1 MARRG
6 KKKGRPISGWVVF
19 DKPKGMGSTEAVS
32 KIKWLFNAEK
42 AGHAGTLDPLAS
54 GMLPIALGEAT
65 KTVPYVMDGAKIY
78 RFTVAW
84 GEERSTDD
92 LEGGVTQTSDKRPA
106 EEDILALLP
115 RYTGIIQ
122 QVPPQFSAIK
132 IGGER
137 AYDLAREGE
146 SIEIPAREVEI
157 GRLEIVEMPDDSH
170 TVFEVECGKGTY
182 VRSLARDMGRDLGC
196 YGHISD
202 LRRVEVAP
210 FTPDDLV
217 TLEELEAAWPPLP
230 PKDEEADETAPRVKR
245 DFSAIDALVIDTGAA
260 LDCLPQV
267 ALSDEQAH
275 RIRMGNP
282 VILRGRDAPVEA
294 DEACVTIRGKL
305 LAIGYIEQG
314 QFKPKRVFT
323 AG

>member
-92 LEGGVTQTSDKRPA
+92 LEGGVTQTSDKRPGKD
-106 EEDILALLP
+106 EILALLP
-115 RYTGIIQ
+115 RYTGLIQ

-157 GRLEIVEMPDDSH
+157 ARLEIIEMPDETH
-170 TVFEVECGKGTY
+170 TMFEIECGKGTY

-202 LRRVEVAP
+202 LRRIEVAP
-210 FTPDDLV
+210 FTQEDFV

-230 PKDEEADETAPRVKR
+230 PRDEEGEDAAPAPKR

-275 RIRMGNP
+275 RIRTGNP